1 MTEKLDMTT
10 YQNKVKLLEDEIQNK
25 VKLLEDEI
33 AVLQQQL
40 RELKAQ
46 KPIEDHSDIIK
57 RLKEISELVVKEEQ
71 NTFRYFMR
79 DNHIFVLLSKN
90 KELALEQIR
99 LEHEI
104 NSYGYLCRVPVYSGL
119 NLGEMTWETLQ
130 PKVIE
135 WLENTG
141 KM

>member
-10 YQNKVKLLEDEIQNK
+10 YQNKVKLLEDEIAN
-25 VKLLEDEI
+25 
-33 AVLQQQL
+33 LQQQL
-40 RELKAQ
+40 KEVKAQ
-46 KPIEDHSDIIK
+46 KPVEDHSDIIK
-57 RLKEISELVVKEEQ
+57 RLKEIRELVIKENQ
-71 NTFRYFMR
+71 FTFHYFMKDDR
-79 DNHIFVLLSKN
+79 SFILLSKN

-104 NSYGYLCRVPVYSGL
+104 CDHGYLCRLPTYSSL
-119 NLGEMTWETLQ
+119 SLGEMTWETLQ

-135 WLENTG
+135 WLENTD

>member
-10 YQNKVKLLEDEIQNK
+10 YQNKVKLLEDEIAN
-25 VKLLEDEI
+25 
-33 AVLQQQL
+33 LQQQL
-40 RELKAQ
+40 KELKAQ
-46 KPIEDHSDIIK
+46 KPVEDHSDIIK
-57 RLKEISELVVKEEQ
+57 RLKEIRELVIKENQ
-71 NTFRYFMR
+71 FTFHYFMKDDR
-79 DNHIFVLLSKN
+79 SFILLSKN

-104 NSYGYLCRVPVYSGL
+104 CDHGYLCRLPTYSSL
-119 NLGEMTWETLQ
+119 SLGEMTWETLQ

-135 WLENTG
+135 WLENTD

>member
-10 YQNKVKLLEDEIQNK
+10 YQNK

-79 DNHIFVLLSKN
+79 DNHTFVLLSKN
-90 KELALEQIR
+90 KDLALEQIR

-104 NSYGYLCRVPVYSGL
+104 CGHGYLYRLPTYSGL
-119 NLGEMTWETLQ
+119 SLEEMTWKTLQ

-135 WLENTG
+135 WLENTD

>member
-10 YQNKVKLLEDEIQNK
+10 YQNKVKLLEDK
-25 VKLLEDEI
+25 I

-79 DNHIFVLLSKN
+79 DNHTFVLLSKN

-104 NSYGYLCRVPVYSGL
+104 CGHGYLCRLPTYSGL
-119 NLGEMTWETLQ
+119 SLEETTWETLQ

-135 WLENTG
+135 WLENTD